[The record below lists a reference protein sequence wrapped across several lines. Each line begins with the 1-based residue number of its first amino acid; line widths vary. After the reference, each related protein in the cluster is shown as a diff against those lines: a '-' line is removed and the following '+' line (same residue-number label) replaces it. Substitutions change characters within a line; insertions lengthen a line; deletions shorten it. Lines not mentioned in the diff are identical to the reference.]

1 MGPCVG
7 RRDVELG
14 SAKLHILSMA
24 KTPSTSARK
33 SVNTANLA
41 KLGAERLAEL
51 LVEVGGTNANWKRR
65 LKLELAAEVGA
76 ADLSAEIDKRL
87 LALGASRTRVS
98 WRKRP
103 ELLVDLAMHR
113 DMIVDRLAGLDAVVA
128 FSCLVDWF
136 DLYPGLRERVNDPK
150 EELSDLY
157 LETAPALAG
166 LASRVPDQAVPVLF
180 EALQTRLSDW
190 SVWVGRAAPLLDDTV
205 AAALLSV
212 LIEGPAAPT
221 GRLALVVRRLADR
234 AGNLDAWIASFPTK
248 ERGQTQIGSEIAT
261 RLARDG
267 RPAEARTALEAARPV
282 APAPSRFSGRSQ
294 APPPEERSPFWDAA
308 EIAVLDAEGHAQEA
322 QAARWS
328 TFERTLSP
336 EHLNAFLARLDD
348 FDDVEATDRAY
359 AFAAA
364 WPDAAQAIRFL
375 INRMALREAAQAIV
389 ARRDGLSITVEETA
403 LWSTRLE
410 GRYPGAAVALVR
422 ARALALAKVGA
433 AQSDEVR
440 SLSAEAAR
448 LADLAGVANEF
459 ETHAAFIDRLDAL
472 ANATRRPWR

>member
-1 MGPCVG
+1 MA
-7 RRDVELG
+7 RT
-14 SAKLHILSMA
+14 LS
-24 KTPSTSARK
+24 TTARK

-51 LVEVGGTNANWKRR
+51 LVEVGGTSTNWKRR

-76 ADLSAEIDKRL
+76 ADLAAEIDKRL
-87 LALGASRTRVS
+87 LALAASRTRVS

-113 DMIVDRLAGLDAVVA
+113 DLIVDRLAGLDAGTA
-128 FSCLVDWF
+128 FACLVDWF
-136 DLYPGLRERVNDPK
+136 DLYRGLSERVNDSK
-150 EELSDLY
+150 DELSELY

-166 LASRVPDQAVPVLF
+166 LASRVPDQAVPVMF

-190 SVWVGRAAPLLDDTV
+190 SVWVGRAAPLFDEAV
-205 AAALLSV
+205 SGALLSV
-212 LIEGPAAPT
+212 LIEGRAAPT

-267 RPAEARTALEAARPV
+267 RPAEARTALEAARPQ
-282 APAPSRFSGRSQ
+282 APAPSRFSGRVQ
-294 APPPEERSPFWDAA
+294 APLPAERSPLWDAA
-308 EIAVLDAEGHAQEA
+308 EIAVLDAEGLVQEA

-328 TFERTLSP
+328 AFERSLSS
-336 EHLNAFLARLDD
+336 EHLNAFIARLDD

-375 INRMALREAAQAIV
+375 INRVALREAAQTIV
-389 ARRDGLSITVEETA
+389 ARRVGLSISAEETA

-410 GRYPGAAVALVR
+410 GRYPSAAVALVR
-422 ARALALAKVGA
+422 AKALALADIGA
-433 AQSDEVR
+433 AETDEVR
-440 SLSAEAAR
+440 ALSAEAAR
-448 LADLAGVANEF
+448 LADLAGTPTEL

-472 ANATRRPWR
+472 ANARRRSWR